1 MDDMNK
7 IGSSFERQ
15 WSRGYTQKSLSLTSY
30 VRRISVLSTEYS
42 LLLRFTWDGEEGALY
57 DRGSSH
63 TPPFTLGSWWPP
75 TSLPSSRSDQGL
87 PLPCSAAANRT
98 PRWRLVSGM
107 IKKRTE

>member
-42 LLLRFTWDGEEGALY
+42 LLLRFTWGWGGGGTL
-57 DRGSSH
+57 RPRQQSH
-63 TPPFTLGSWWPP
+63 PPFHTRQLV
-75 TSLPSSRSDQGL
+75 
-87 PLPCSAAANRT
+87 AADLAAVQ
-98 PRWRLVSGM
+98 P
-107 IKKRTE
+107 I